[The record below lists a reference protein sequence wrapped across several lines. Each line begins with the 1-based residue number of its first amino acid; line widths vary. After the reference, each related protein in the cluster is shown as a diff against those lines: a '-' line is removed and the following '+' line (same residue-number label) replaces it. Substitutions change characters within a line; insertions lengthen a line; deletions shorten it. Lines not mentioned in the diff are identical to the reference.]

1 VAYEPYNYSLNFDQG
16 QGWHDDHDDLR
27 INLSSSFSFRFAD
40 PTRIRATCLLL
51 YKFTF
56 LSSNFY
62 HF

>member
-1 VAYEPYNYSLNFDQG
+1 MAYEPYDYSLNFDQG
-16 QGWHDDHDDLR
+16 QGWHVNHDDLR
-27 INLSSSFSFRFAD
+27 IFLGLSLFRFAD
-40 PTRIRATCLLL
+40 PTRIRATYLLL